1 MPFTPNEIK
10 NKEFTKVKNGLE
22 PAEVSDYLTQL
33 SNEIE
38 RLKEEKK
45 QLEKVVEERDTNI
58 KSYQQVH
65 QSVSD
70 ALVQA
75 QQAGEQVKVAAN
87 KEAEATIAKAQAQA
101 DVIVNDAIEK
111 ARHLSFQTED
121 MKRQSKVFRSRFRM
135 LVEAQLD
142 LLKNDD
148 WDYLLNYDIDAEQ
161 VTQENFQHL
170 NKQDITPEEQLNAQ
184 NQQAENTNTDT
195 SATSTHTSESATS
208 TTNVSNSEST
218 STK

>member
-1 MPFTPNEIK
+1 MPFTPSEIK

-22 PAEVSDYLTQL
+22 PVEVSDYLNQL

-38 RLKEEKK
+38 RLKEEK
-45 QLEKVVEERDTNI
+45 QLEKVIEERDTNI

-75 QQAGEQVKVAAN
+75 QQAGEETKLVAN
-87 KEAEATIAKAQAQA
+87 KEAEAVISKAQAQA
-101 DVIVNDAIEK
+101 DLIVNDAIEK

-121 MKRQSKVFRSRFRM
+121 MKRQSKIFRSRFRM

-148 WDYLLNYDIDAEQ
+148 WDYLLNYDIDAKKS
-161 VTQENFQHL
+161 H
-170 NKQDITPEEQLNAQ
+170 KKI
-184 NQQAENTNTDT
+184 
-195 SATSTHTSESATS
+195 
-208 TTNVSNSEST
+208 SNI
-218 STK
+218 

>member
-1 MPFTPNEIK
+1 MPFTPSEIK

-22 PAEVSDYLTQL
+22 PAEVSDYLNQL

-45 QLEKVVEERDTNI
+45 QLEKVIEERDTNI

-75 QQAGEQVKVAAN
+75 QQAGEETKLAAN
-87 KEAEATIAKAQAQA
+87 KEAEAVISKAQAQA
-101 DVIVNDAIEK
+101 DLIVNDAIEK

-121 MKRQSKVFRSRFRM
+121 MKRQSKIFRC
-135 LVEAQLD
+135 V
-142 LLKNDD
+142 
-148 WDYLLNYDIDAEQ
+148 
-161 VTQENFQHL
+161 
-170 NKQDITPEEQLNAQ
+170 
-184 NQQAENTNTDT
+184 
-195 SATSTHTSESATS
+195 SAC
-208 TTNVSNSEST
+208 
-218 STK
+218 